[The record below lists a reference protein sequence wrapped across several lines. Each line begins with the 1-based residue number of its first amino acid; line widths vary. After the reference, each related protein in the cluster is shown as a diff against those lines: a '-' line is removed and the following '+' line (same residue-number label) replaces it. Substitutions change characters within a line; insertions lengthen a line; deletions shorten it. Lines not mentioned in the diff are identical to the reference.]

1 MHPPSG
7 DAHEDCLSRNDMS
20 VSLVRSVAT
29 LQTIREEWDAL
40 AAGSPLLENDWFV
53 CAAEAFYEE
62 CQLRVAV
69 ARTDGTVS
77 GIAPLAQEST
87 ASGSRLTLLG
97 TSRLFE
103 PSGWLSAHP
112 GATRELADHALRLGV
127 PLLLNRV
134 PVDSDICEILPAAN
148 RLGLSIARQSDSCLA
163 IDTSGT
169 WEGYSGRLSRHFLST
184 LAKLRRRT
192 ERAFGEVRV
201 VHAAPSSHEVG
212 DVLDDYAD
220 LESTG
225 WKAREGSALGQQ
237 HKLRAFFLRYLGRA
251 AARGRLRVA
260 TLFLG
265 SERAAMEVA
274 IDAFNRRWQLKTTY
288 HDAVARFSPGVQLMN
303 ASIRDSFDR
312 GLASYEFL
320 GVAEPWEERWHPEV
334 RRFQKLLLYPPSV
347 RGLVAAARD
356 LTGFAWRRSQSGVD
370 SLRLNSRAAVATGSS
385 GGAPVQR
392 TSR

>member
-1 MHPPSG
+1 MG
-7 DAHEDCLSRNDMS
+7 
-20 VSLVRSVAT
+20 VSLVRSLAA
-29 LQTIREEWDAL
+29 LQGMREDWDAL
-40 AAGSPLLENDWFV
+40 ALSAGSPLLESDWFV
-53 CAAEAFYEE
+53 SAAEAFYEE

-69 ARTDGTVS
+69 ARTEGAVS
-77 GIAPLAQEST
+77 GIAPLSLERLS
-87 ASGSRLTLLG
+87 SGSRLTLLG

-103 PSGWLSAHP
+103 PSGWLSACP
-112 GATRELADHALRLGV
+112 DATRELAEYALGLGV

-134 PVDSDICEILPAAN
+134 PADADVCRILPAAN

-169 WEGYSGRLSRHFLST
+169 WERYAGRLSRHFSST
-184 LAKLRRRT
+184 LVKLRRRS
-192 ERAFGEVRV
+192 ERTFGEVRV
-201 VHAAPSSHEVG
+201 VHAVPSCGEVSQ
-212 DVLDDYAD
+212 VLDDYAD
-220 LESTG
+220 LESAG

-237 HKLRAFFLRYLGRA
+237 HELRAFFLRYLGRA

-274 IDAFNRRWQLKTTY
+274 VDAYNRRWQLKTAY
-288 HDAVARFSPGVQLMN
+288 HEAVARFSPGIQLMS

-320 GVAEPWEERWHPEV
+320 GVAESWEERWLPEV
-334 RRFQKLLLYPPSV
+334 RRYQKLLLYPPSA

-356 LTGFAWRRSQSGVD
+356 LTGFAWRRSQSGVAA
-370 SLRLNSRAAVATGSS
+370 LRRNARAPLVTGSS
-385 GGAPVQR
+385 AGAPVQR
-392 TSR
+392 TSQ